1 MKKGVSKLGPYE
13 QDIVNYYAKEKW
25 SISKIARFYK
35 CCNEIVKRVL
45 DKYNVPMRSLSEQRI
60 KYHVDEHFF
69 DVIDTEEKAYVLGFI
84 AADGCVSNKTLTICI
99 KETDK
104 EILEK
109 IKKVMNSEHKIYP
122 RKGYMTFDGYK
133 SGPSCALE
141 IKRDKLADG
150 LEKHGIVARK
160 TYILEFPDFLPEE
173 LMPHYIRGYFDGD
186 GCFST
191 KGSRAVKVTILSSM
205 KFCDGLNAYLN
216 SMGIIS
222 HYEHARNADE
232 RIGRLD
238 ITAKD
243 SVKKFLNYIYQDATI
258 FLDRK
263 HERYLDYYYRGKPIT
278 PYKK

>member
-13 QDIVNYYAKEKW
+13 QDIVNYYIAEKW
-25 SISKIARFYK
+25 SISKIAKFYK
-35 CCNEIVKRVL
+35 CCNQIVKRVL
-45 DKYNVPMRSLSEQRI
+45 DKYNVPMRSLSEQRR
-60 KYHVDEHFF
+60 KYYVNEHFF

-84 AADGCVSNKTLTICI
+84 AADGCLTNRTLKIGI
-99 KETDK
+99 NEKDI

-109 IKKVMNSEHKIYP
+109 IKKAMDSNYKIYH
-122 RKGYMTFDGYK
+122 RKGYMTFTGYK
-133 SGPSCALE
+133 AGPTCSLE
-141 IKRDKLADG
+141 MKRGQLADG

-160 TYILEFPDFLPEE
+160 TYILEFPNFLPKE

-205 KFCDGLNAYLN
+205 KFCDGLNTHLN
-216 SMGIIS
+216 LMGITS

-238 ITAKD
+238 ITAKE
-243 SVKKFLNYIYQDATI
+243 SVKKFLDYIYQDATI
-258 FLDRK
+258 FLERK